1 MDLERHSKN
10 TPKMFKEKY
19 GQQGTK
25 DFRRLER
32 LHQKRARLRNH
43 LRFCLRCRDENI
55 TPTSLQLKTSIRT
68 KTAQNI
74 IERAQRALLKER
86 IRNVITKQRRVE
98 DELERGHLD
107 LKRNYKLD
115 KQMEELIKGHMM
127 EKQEKEFI
135 KVKERHIKK
144 LNRLIN
150 KKKRGEI
157 QGNSTPNSWVCNI
170 SQYKLTEAEE
180 SILKKGLNF
189 AVTPKVIPYDDFI
202 VATELACQQITD
214 EGKKAELRNNIV
226 GILKNSQ
233 IQHSN
238 ITKEEQSA
246 MAALSKNEQII
257 ILPADKGRT
266 TVVMDKEKYKQQMK
280 QMLEDKNTY
289 AILKKDPTENIKKNM
304 KKLLK
309 PLHEKGKITE
319 KMYKHWIHTA
329 NITPRIYG
337 TPKIHKQ
344 NTPLRPIVDSISTPT
359 YNMAKDISRIISPL
373 LGNTDQHCKNSIEL
387 AKELKEITIED
398 NDILISHDVTSLFTK
413 TPTQKTIDIVVNRI
427 RQDKTLHKRT
437 NLTADDIAQ
446 LIGLVANSTYFT
458 YDNTIY
464 KQLEGFAMGNPLSA
478 TLCEF
483 FMEDLEQKAIATA
496 PPNCKIKL
504 WKRYVDDILEIIPK
518 GQTETLT
525 QHLNNIDGTGNIKFT
540 YELETEGSIAFMD
553 MKITRQT
560 DGTLNIN
567 TYRKP
572 THTDQYLL
580 WTSEH
585 PTIHKMSVIRT
596 LYHRANIITE
606 ERDRK
611 QEDKHIQHALK
622 TCRYPTWAINKGKQ
636 QTKTESKEQ
645 PKQRTRNPERQEPKP
660 VITLPYIR
668 GITEKIRATMKK
680 HNINTPTKPYTT
692 VRNRLVHPKDKISAG
707 QKCGVIYEI
716 PCKICNKT
724 YIGETGR
731 QLNTRTIEHRKECEK
746 EANRKHTRAAKE
758 EAESTIKSQ
767 P

>member
-1 MDLERHSKN
+1 
-10 TPKMFKEKY
+10 MFKEKY

-55 TPTSLQLKTSIRT
+55 TPTSLQLKTPIRT

-74 IERAQRALLKER
+74 MERAQRALLKER
-86 IRNVITKQRRVE
+86 IRNVATKQKQV
-98 DELERGHLD
+98 DNELERRHLD

-150 KKKRGEI
+150 KKKREEI
-157 QGNSTPNSWVCNI
+157 QDNSTPNSWHN
-170 SQYKLTEAEE
+170 
-180 SILKKGLNF
+180 
-189 AVTPKVIPYDDFI
+189 
-202 VATELACQQITD
+202 
-214 EGKKAELRNNIV
+214 
-226 GILKNSQ
+226 
-233 IQHSN
+233 
-238 ITKEEQSA
+238 
-246 MAALSKNEQII
+246 
-257 ILPADKGRT
+257 
-266 TVVMDKEKYKQQMK
+266 
-280 QMLEDKNTY
+280 
-289 AILKKDPTENIKKNM
+289 
-304 KKLLK
+304 
-309 PLHEKGKITE
+309 
-319 KMYKHWIHTA
+319 
-329 NITPRIYG
+329 
-337 TPKIHKQ
+337 
-344 NTPLRPIVDSISTPT
+344 
-359 YNMAKDISRIISPL
+359 
-373 LGNTDQHCKNSIEL
+373 
-387 AKELKEITIED
+387 
-398 NDILISHDVTSLFTK
+398 
-413 TPTQKTIDIVVNRI
+413 
-427 RQDKTLHKRT
+427 
-437 NLTADDIAQ
+437 

-458 YDNTIY
+458 YDDTIY

-496 PPNCKIKL
+496 PPNYKIKL
-504 WKRYVDDILEIIPK
+504 WKCYVDDILEIIPK
-518 GQTETLT
+518 GQTGTLT
-525 QHLNNIDGTGNIKFT
+525 QHLNNIDDTGSIKFT
-540 YELETEGSIAFMD
+540 YETETEGSIAFMD

-596 LYHRANIITE
+596 LYHRANMVTE

-622 TCRYPTWAINKGKQ
+622 TCRYPTWTINKGKQ
-636 QTKTESKEQ
+636 QTTTERKKQ

-692 VRNRLVHPKDKISAG
+692 VRNRLVHPKDKIPAG
-707 QKCGVIYEI
+707 LRCGVIYEI

-746 EANRKHTRAAKE
+746 EASRKHTRAAKE
-758 EAESTIKSQ
+758 EAESTIKKSAVTDHCLRENHVMDWDNTRIINTEQ
-767 P
+767 QKYKRWIKEAIEIRRRGCGTMNRDDGVYSLDRAWDCIIEEGRAGGGGWRCPLLPADGRRGRWCAAVGVGLGRPADAGGA